1 MKAIVQRVLSASVT
15 VESELISSISKGILV
30 FAAVGPDDDESDAV
44 NMAGKVLK
52 MRFWDDEEGGKWK
65 KNVVDIG
72 GEILCAADALD
83 SVAVHSS
90 GEYKE
95 GKQGMRLS
103 DLRIS
108 GIRRRAIIN
117 EITAQPD
124 FHGAMEPEKARALY
138 ETFFKRV
145 QQDYQPEKVKDGVF
159 QAMMQ
164 VALVNDGPVTLELNT
179 PEKKPRL
186 QKIVDKKAKI
196 KGTETPGSSSQ
207 ASEAM

>member
-15 VESELISSISKGILV
+15 VDSELISSISKGLLV

-44 NMAGKVLK
+44 NMAGRVLK
-52 MRFWDDEEGGKWK
+52 MKFWDDEEGGRWK

-72 GEILCAADALD
+72 GEILCVSQFTLLANTKKG
-83 SVAVHSS
+83 S
-90 GEYKE
+90 K
-95 GKQGMRLS
+95 
-103 DLRIS
+103 
-108 GIRRRAIIN
+108 
-117 EITAQPD
+117 PD
-124 FHGAMEPEKARALY
+124 FHGAMEPEKAKALY
-138 ETFFKRV
+138 DAFFKRV

-179 PEKKPRL
+179 PEKKPKV

-196 KGTETPGSSSQ
+196 KGSETPGSSSQ
-207 ASEAM
+207 ASETV